1 VYELNGSAPPF
12 ASTLLD
18 TSQLTSPELLKLHAG
33 IAEELRKRG
42 ISRSANNLTGE
53 LAEYLFCKA
62 FGWTLAG
69 NSMANID
76 ALGKDG
82 SRYQIK
88 GRRTTRHGKARQLSA
103 IRDLA
108 GGHFDFLAGILF
120 SEDYGVFRGA
130 IVPHALVVERATFVR
145 RTNSY
150 RFILHDDI
158 WNAPG
163 VNDVTLELR
172 AVDL

>member
-1 VYELNGSAPPF
+1 M
-12 ASTLLD
+12 D

-42 ISRSANNLTGE
+42 ISRSANNPTGE

-76 ALGKDG
+76 AVGKDG

-120 SEDYGVFRGA
+120 SEDSVCFVARSFRTRSWLSAGRLSAAPILLAAA
-130 IVPHALVVERATFVR
+130 ICARLSCADCRET
-145 RTNSY
+145 T
-150 RFILHDDI
+150 I
-158 WNAPG
+158 WNRKLA
-163 VNDVTLELR
+163 N
-172 AVDL
+172 